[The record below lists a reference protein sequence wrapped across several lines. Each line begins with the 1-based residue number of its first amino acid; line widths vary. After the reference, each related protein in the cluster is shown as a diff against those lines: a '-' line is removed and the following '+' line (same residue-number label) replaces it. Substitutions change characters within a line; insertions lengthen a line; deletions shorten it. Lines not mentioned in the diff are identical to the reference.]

1 MVTTMT
7 TVGYGDMPISTL
19 QEQVFCTLLM
29 MVGVTFF
36 SMISGSL
43 ASILVSMDQTD
54 ADVSQKLMFLN
65 RLQAQYRLPPGL
77 YREVRKTIHYNY
89 DMAVIGL
96 NDFVE
101 HLPPQIRIAVA
112 LFMHKRTFRNHPFFR
127 QLGDKRLLSLIG

>member
-65 RLQAQYRLPPGL
+65 RLQA
-77 YREVRKTIHYNY
+77 
-89 DMAVIGL
+89 
-96 NDFVE
+96 
-101 HLPPQIRIAVA
+101 
-112 LFMHKRTFRNHPFFR
+112 
-127 QLGDKRLLSLIG
+127 